1 MAVHQLVDGLPP
13 PPMMFEPVDH
23 GFGLPAFENFDDII
37 ARYDSYEYIIFLSKC
52 FRFCP
57 VNSSSPGFVID
68 PIPEVHETYT
78 PERVSGHS
86 VSVVGVQPLPLQV
99 AVRQVDAQDGGQ
111 PDAHQEAD
119 ISALQVADNA
129 TLGSAGVSS
138 QQAASASAQQA
149 SNVAAQHVPLALIE
163 QFPPPFTVLMVTED
177 IVKAEINSDNS
188 YKMVKQMV
196 NLDET
201 LVVSGPHFVGKDLVC
216 MVQSMND
223 PNTRYK
229 VIISEKGP
237 LSRKSK
243 SDVYK
248 NFLYKCQCK
257 SKMVGLTFHYFPHR
271 WSFSFI

>member
-1 MAVHQLVDGLPP
+1 ML
-13 PPMMFEPVDH
+13 
-23 GFGLPAFENFDDII
+23 N
-37 ARYDSYEYIIFLSKC
+37 K
-52 FRFCP
+52 
-57 VNSSSPGFVID
+57 N
-68 PIPEVHETYT
+68 
-78 PERVSGHS
+78 
-86 VSVVGVQPLPLQV
+86 
-99 AVRQVDAQDGGQ
+99 
-111 PDAHQEAD
+111 AD
-119 ISALQVADNA
+119 ISALQVADDA

-138 QQAASASAQQA
+138 QQAA
-149 SNVAAQHVPLALIE
+149 NVAAQHVPLALIE

-196 NLDET
+196 KLDET

-216 MVQSMND
+216 MVQSMKD

-229 VIISEKGP
+229 VIIREKGP
-237 LSRKSK
+237 LSKKSK

-271 WSFSFI
+271 